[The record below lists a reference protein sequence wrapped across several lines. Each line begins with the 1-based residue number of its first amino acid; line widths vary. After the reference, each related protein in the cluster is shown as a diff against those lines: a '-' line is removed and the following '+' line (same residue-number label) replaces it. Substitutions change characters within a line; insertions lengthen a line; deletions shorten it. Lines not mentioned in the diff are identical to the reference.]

1 MNIEILRKMVA
12 ISNNSQITNDA
23 VLAMDKLPE
32 DEQRKVIRWLEL
44 AEREQTSRINT
55 GKRKF

>member
-23 VLAMDKLPE
+23 VLAIDKLPD
-32 DEQRKVIRWLEL
+32 DEQRKIIRWLEL
-44 AEREQTSRINT
+44 AEREQTTRINA